1 MKQKENTGNCRAK
14 PKKRNAL
21 SKMILPPLPD
31 GVPDFPKVI
40 MKRGVHFT
48 RTRQLYSQIAYG
60 LVAYGDLHQ
69 AIDSMLIAQAAVS
82 YKIWEDCVAT
92 ALDPKKR
99 ILKEAKTHATRDP
112 ITKKMPTTLKEHP
125 DMETMRKAESA
136 YIAAIDKL
144 GLTVIKRV
152 GIINTL
158 SLYESIHGNSKGAA
172 ADPFAK
178 FFIGDQIETAEF
190 YK

>member
-14 PKKRNAL
+14 PKRNSAL
-21 SKMILPPLPD
+21 SKMKLPSLPD
-31 GVPDFPKVI
+31 GVPDFPKAI

-48 RTRQLYSQIAYG
+48 RTRQLYSQIAHAM
-60 LVAYGDLHQ
+60 VAYGDLTQ
-69 AIDSMLIAQAAVS
+69 AVDSMMIAQAAVN
-82 YKIWEDCVAT
+82 YKVWEDCIGT
-92 ALDPKKR
+92 AIDPKKR
-99 ILKEAKTHATRDP
+99 VIKEAKTHATRDP

-125 DMETMRKAESA
+125 DMETMRKAEAA
-136 YIAAIDKL
+136 YIMVIDKL

-158 SLYESIHGNSKGAA
+158 SLYESMHGNSKGQV